1 MVKKLLAALI
11 LSTLLASTGWAA
23 TPNPSVV
30 ATPPQPKWNELTIQQ
45 KTVLAPLSGDWDA
58 MEYYRRKKWVGIA
71 LRFPTMAPEEQQR
84 VQGQMQEWA
93 KLSPEQR
100 RLAREKF
107 QAVNQL
113 PTEKKQEL
121 KQKWEEYSN
130 LPEEEKEKLKQQAAN
145 VPATRPGRATAAGAQ
160 TPPPTETPG
169 AMAPANNTPPTAS
182 TPETTESP
190 QAAPADTT
198 PRP

>member
-1 MVKKLLAALI
+1 MVKKRLVALI
-11 LSTLLASTGWAA
+11 LSTLIAGTGWAA

-45 KTVLAPLSGDWDA
+45 KTVLAPLSGEWDA

-71 LRFPTMAPEEQQR
+71 QRFPVMAPDEQQR
-84 VQGQMQEWA
+84 VQGQMREWA
-93 KLSPEQR
+93 QLSPEQR

-107 QAVNQL
+107 QTVNQL

-121 KQKWEEYSN
+121 KQKWDEYSN
-130 LPEEEKEKLKQQAAN
+130 LPEEEKEKLKQQAAK
-145 VPATRPGRATAAGAQ
+145 ATAVRPGRATAAGVQ
-160 TPPPTETPG
+160 PPAPVATPG
-169 AMAPANNTPPTAS
+169 LSVTTPATG
-182 TPETTESP
+182 TPEVVETP